1 VSFLLGLLAIW
12 LVELFARTPAPPA
25 TTTVVVPQPW
35 FGPALPANTPALL
48 GGGAVDAG
56 QHPVPQLTAQQALPR
71 ELTQEEV
78 GALLAAAD
86 DQGLALCALM
96 LLGLTVDEVR
106 VLTVGDFNPSRRQ
119 LAVRGASAREL
130 ALPDW
135 LAKNLTAVAPTDPQW
150 PLFHATQDESVAAS
164 EIATLITYAAL
175 DAGLEEPTAVTP
187 EALRHTFILHLLR
200 HNVRFAQIPPLAG
213 HLTSEE
219 LKAYAQF
226 TSGARQGNA
235 CDVDPVMPALR
246 DFPKAATT

>member
-1 VSFLLGLLAIW
+1 
-12 LVELFARTPAPPA
+12 
-25 TTTVVVPQPW
+25 
-35 FGPALPANTPALL
+35 
-48 GGGAVDAG
+48 
-56 QHPVPQLTAQQALPR
+56 
-71 ELTQEEV
+71 
-78 GALLAAAD
+78 
-86 DQGLALCALM
+86 M

-106 VLTVGDFNPSRRQ
+106 ALTVDDFNPGRGQ

-130 ALPDW
+130 VLPDW
-135 LAKNLTAVAPTDPQW
+135 LVKNLTAVAPADPQR
-150 PLFHATQDESVAAS
+150 PLLYATQGEPVAAA
-164 EIATLITYAAL
+164 EIATHVTYAAL

-219 LKAYAQF
+219 LKAYTQF

-246 DFPKAATT
+246 DFAKAATT